1 MNFARLVIGHIKE
14 KSRITMNNYE
24 LKIEPYKE
32 DLSAVS
38 DYLDCAE
45 FQLLTQIAPYKNNN
59 IWTALSVHGYG
70 VNSSDIYKPG
80 FARNDK
86 KIDNQLQWTSLLNKP
101 IMEPIREIIA
111 RLPCKFERIRFMNL
125 AAGKSLRKH
134 NDNIDPDIENKKIVR
149 IHIPIR
155 TNNEVVFTMYENDE
169 DENGEKLNLKTGH
182 FYYLDVTKPHSV
194 SNNSS
199 IDRYH
204 LVVDCYVNE
213 ELKAIL

>member
-1 MNFARLVIGHIKE
+1 MIIKSNFM
-14 KSRITMNNYE
+14 MNNYE
-24 LKIEPYKE
+24 LTIEPYMG

-38 DYLDCAE
+38 DYLDRAE

-59 IWTALSVHGYG
+59 IWTAISFHGYG
-70 VNSSDIYKPG
+70 ANPSDIYKPG

-86 KIDNQLQWTSLLNKP
+86 KIDNKLQWTSLLNKP
-101 IMEPIREIIA
+101 VMSPIHEIIA
-111 RLPCKFERIRFMNL
+111 RLPCNFERIRLMKL

-155 TNNEVVFTMYENDE
+155 TNQDVVFTMYENDE
-169 DENGEKLNLKTGH
+169 DDDGEKLNLKTGH

-199 IDRYH
+199 LDRYH
-204 LVVDCYVNE
+204 LVVDCYVNK
-213 ELKAIL
+213 ELKAIF

>member
-1 MNFARLVIGHIKE
+1 
-14 KSRITMNNYE
+14 MNNYE
-24 LKIEPYKE
+24 LKIEPYME
-32 DLSAVS
+32 DLSDVS
-38 DYLDCAE
+38 DYLDHAE

-70 VNSSDIYKPG
+70 VNPSDIYKPG

-86 KIDNQLQWTSLLNKP
+86 KIDSKLQWTSLLNKP
-101 IMEPIREIIA
+101 IMEPIREIIS
-111 RLPCKFERIRFMNL
+111 RLPCKFERIRLMKL

-134 NDNIDPDIENKKIVR
+134 NDNIDQGIESKKIVR
-149 IHIPIR
+149 IHVPIR
-155 TNNEVVFTMYENDE
+155 TNSEVVFTMYENDE
-169 DENGEKLNLKTGH
+169 DEDDDGEKLNLKAGH

-204 LVVDCYVNE
+204 LVVDCYMNE

>member
-1 MNFARLVIGHIKE
+1 MIIKSNFM
-14 KSRITMNNYE
+14 MNNYE
-24 LKIEPYKE
+24 LSIEPYME

-38 DYLDCAE
+38 DYLDRAE

-59 IWTALSVHGYG
+59 IWTAISFHGYG
-70 VNSSDIYKPG
+70 ANPSDIYKPG

-86 KIDNQLQWTSLLNKP
+86 KIDNKLQWTSLLNKP
-101 IMEPIREIIA
+101 VMSPIHEIIA
-111 RLPCKFERIRFMNL
+111 RLPCNFERIRLMKL

-155 TNNEVVFTMYENDE
+155 TNQDVVFTMYENDE
-169 DENGEKLNLKTGH
+169 DDDGEKLNLKTGH

-199 IDRYH
+199 LDRYH
-204 LVVDCYVNE
+204 LVVDCYVTK
-213 ELKAIL
+213 ELKAIF

>member
-1 MNFARLVIGHIKE
+1 MI
-14 KSRITMNNYE
+14 NNYE
-24 LKIEPYKE
+24 LSIEPYME

-38 DYLDCAE
+38 DYLDRAE

-59 IWTALSVHGYG
+59 IWTAISFHGYG
-70 VNSSDIYKPG
+70 ANPSDIYKPG

-86 KIDNQLQWTSLLNKP
+86 KIDNKLQWTSILNKP

-111 RLPCKFERIRFMNL
+111 RLPCKFERIRLMKL

-134 NDNIDPDIENKKIVR
+134 NDNIDQDIENKQLIRLHV
-149 IHIPIR
+149 PIR
-155 TNNEVVFTMYENDE
+155 TNKDVVFTIYDSDE
-169 DENGEKLNLKTGH
+169 DDVGQELNLKTGRY
-182 FYYLDVTKPHSV
+182 YYLDVTKPHSV

-204 LVVDCYVNE
+204 LVVDCYMNE

>member
-1 MNFARLVIGHIKE
+1 
-14 KSRITMNNYE
+14 MNNYE
-24 LKIEPYKE
+24 LSIEPIRD
-32 DLSAVS
+32 DLSHLAS
-38 DYLDCAE
+38 YLDSMN

-59 IWTALSVHGYG
+59 IWTALSLHGYG
-70 VNSSDIYKPG
+70 SNPSDIYKPG
-80 FARNDK
+80 FVKSDIYIGSK
-86 KIDNQLQWTSLLNKP
+86 LEWTSLANEP
-101 IMEPIREIIA
+101 VMSPIREIIS
-111 RLPCKFERIRFMNL
+111 RLPCQFERIRFMKL

-149 IHIPIR
+149 IHVPIR
-155 TNNEVVFTMYENDE
+155 TNSEVVFTMYENDD
-169 DENGEKLNLKTGH
+169 DENGEKLNLKVGH

-213 ELKAIL
+213 ELKSIL

>member
-1 MNFARLVIGHIKE
+1 MIIKSNFM
-14 KSRITMNNYE
+14 MNNYE
-24 LKIEPYKE
+24 LSIEPYME

-38 DYLDCAE
+38 DYLDRAE

-59 IWTALSVHGYG
+59 IWTAISIHGYG
-70 VNSSDIYKPG
+70 ANPSDIYKPG

-86 KIDNQLQWTSLLNKP
+86 KIDNKLQWTSLLNKSVMSP
-101 IMEPIREIIA
+101 IHEIIA
-111 RLPCKFERIRFMNL
+111 RLPCNFERIRLMKL
-125 AAGKSLRKH
+125 TAGKSLRKH

-155 TNNEVVFTMYENDE
+155 TNQDVVFTMYENDE
-169 DENGEKLNLKTGH
+169 DDDGEKLNLKTGH

-199 IDRYH
+199 LDRYH
-204 LVVDCYVNE
+204 LVVDCYVNK
-213 ELKAIL
+213 ELKAIF

>member
-1 MNFARLVIGHIKE
+1 MIIKSNFM
-14 KSRITMNNYE
+14 MNNYE
-24 LKIEPYKE
+24 LSIEPYME

-38 DYLDCAE
+38 DYLDRAE

-59 IWTALSVHGYG
+59 IWTAISFHGYG
-70 VNSSDIYKPG
+70 ANPSDIYKPG

-86 KIDNQLQWTSLLNKP
+86 KIDNKLQWTSLLNKP
-101 IMEPIREIIA
+101 VMSPIHEIIA
-111 RLPCKFERIRFMNL
+111 RLPCNFERIRLMKL

-134 NDNIDPDIENKKIVR
+134 NDNIDTEIENKKIVR

-155 TNNEVVFTMYENDE
+155 TNQDVVFTMYENDE
-169 DENGEKLNLKTGH
+169 DDDGEKLNLKTGH

-199 IDRYH
+199 LDRYH
-204 LVVDCYVNE
+204 LVVDCYVNK
-213 ELKAIL
+213 ELKAIF

>member
-1 MNFARLVIGHIKE
+1 MK
-14 KSRITMNNYE
+14 
-24 LKIEPYKE
+24 
-32 DLSAVS
+32 
-38 DYLDCAE
+38 
-45 FQLLTQIAPYKNNN
+45 
-59 IWTALSVHGYG
+59 
-70 VNSSDIYKPG
+70 
-80 FARNDK
+80 
-86 KIDNQLQWTSLLNKP
+86 
-101 IMEPIREIIA
+101 
-111 RLPCKFERIRFMNL
+111 L

-155 TNNEVVFTMYENDE
+155 TNSKVVFTIYTNDE
-169 DENGEKLNLKTGH
+169 DERGETLNLEVGR

>member
-1 MNFARLVIGHIKE
+1 M
-14 KSRITMNNYE
+14 MNNYE
-24 LKIEPYKE
+24 LKIEPYIK
-32 DLSAVS
+32 DLSALS
-38 DYLDCAE
+38 DYLDHAE

-70 VNSSDIYKPG
+70 VNPSDIYKPG

-86 KIDNQLQWTSLLNKP
+86 KIDSKLQWTSLLNKS
-101 IMEPIREIIA
+101 IIEPIREIIA
-111 RLPCKFERIRFMNL
+111 RLPCKFERIRLMKL

-155 TNNEVVFTMYENDE
+155 TNSKVVFTIYTNDE
-169 DENGEKLNLKTGH
+169 DERGETFNLEVGR

>member
-1 MNFARLVIGHIKE
+1 
-14 KSRITMNNYE
+14 MNNYE
-24 LKIEPYKE
+24 LKIEPYME
-32 DLSAVS
+32 DLSDVS
-38 DYLDCAE
+38 DYLDHAE

-70 VNSSDIYKPG
+70 VNPSDIYKPG

-86 KIDNQLQWTSLLNKP
+86 KIDSKLQWTSLLNKP
-101 IMEPIREIIA
+101 IMEPIREIIS
-111 RLPCKFERIRFMNL
+111 RLPCKFERIRLMKL

-134 NDNIDPDIENKKIVR
+134 NDNIDQGIESKKIVR
-149 IHIPIR
+149 IHVPIR
-155 TNNEVVFTMYENDE
+155 TNSEVVFTMYENDE
-169 DENGEKLNLKTGH
+169 DEDDDGEKLNLKAGH

-194 SNNSS
+194 SNNSNE
-199 IDRYH
+199 DRYH

>member
-1 MNFARLVIGHIKE
+1 MIIKSNFMK
-14 KSRITMNNYE
+14 NNYE
-24 LKIEPYKE
+24 LSIEPYME

-38 DYLDCAE
+38 DYLDRAE

-59 IWTALSVHGYG
+59 IWTAISFHGYG
-70 VNSSDIYKPG
+70 ANPSDIYKPG

-86 KIDNQLQWTSLLNKP
+86 KIDNKLQWTSLLNKP
-101 IMEPIREIIA
+101 VMSPIHEIIA
-111 RLPCKFERIRFMNL
+111 RLPCNFERIRLMKL

-155 TNNEVVFTMYENDE
+155 TNQDVVFTMYENDE
-169 DENGEKLNLKTGH
+169 DDDGEKLNLKTGH

-199 IDRYH
+199 LDRYH
-204 LVVDCYVNE
+204 LVVDCYVNK
-213 ELKAIL
+213 ELKAIF

>member
-1 MNFARLVIGHIKE
+1 
-14 KSRITMNNYE
+14 MNNYE
-24 LKIEPYKE
+24 LSIEPIRD
-32 DLSAVS
+32 DLSNVAS
-38 DYLDCAE
+38 YLDSMN

-59 IWTALSVHGYG
+59 IWTALSLHGYG
-70 VNSSDIYKPG
+70 PNPSDIYKPG
-80 FARNDK
+80 FVKSDINIGSK
-86 KIDNQLQWTSLLNKP
+86 LEWTSLANDP
-101 IMEPIREIIA
+101 VMDSIREIIS
-111 RLPCKFERIRFMNL
+111 RLPCQFERIRFMKL

-204 LVVDCYVNE
+204 LIVDCYVNE

>member
-1 MNFARLVIGHIKE
+1 M
-14 KSRITMNNYE
+14 MNNYE
-24 LKIEPYKE
+24 LSIEPYME

-38 DYLDCAE
+38 DYLDRAE

-59 IWTALSVHGYG
+59 IWTAISFHGYG
-70 VNSSDIYKPG
+70 ANPSDIYKPG

-86 KIDNQLQWTSLLNKP
+86 KIDNKLQWTSLLNKP
-101 IMEPIREIIA
+101 VMSPIHEIIA
-111 RLPCKFERIRFMNL
+111 RLPCNFERIRLMKL
-125 AAGKSLRKH
+125 TAGKSLRKH

-155 TNNEVVFTMYENDE
+155 TNQDVVFTMYEND
-169 DENGEKLNLKTGH
+169 DDGEKLNLKTGY

-213 ELKAIL
+213 ELKAIF

>member
-1 MNFARLVIGHIKE
+1 MIIKSNFM
-14 KSRITMNNYE
+14 MNNYE
-24 LKIEPYKE
+24 LSIEPYME

-38 DYLDCAE
+38 DYLDRAE

-59 IWTALSVHGYG
+59 IWTAISFHGYG
-70 VNSSDIYKPG
+70 ANPSDIYKPG

-86 KIDNQLQWTSLLNKP
+86 KIDNKLQWTSLLNKP
-101 IMEPIREIIA
+101 VMSPIHEIIA
-111 RLPCKFERIRFMNL
+111 RLPCNFERIRLMKL
-125 AAGKSLRKH
+125 TAGKSLRKH

-155 TNNEVVFTMYENDE
+155 TNQDVVFTMYENDE
-169 DENGEKLNLKTGH
+169 DDNGEKLNLKTGH

-199 IDRYH
+199 LDRYH
-204 LVVDCYVNE
+204 LVVDCYVNK
-213 ELKAIL
+213 ELKAIF